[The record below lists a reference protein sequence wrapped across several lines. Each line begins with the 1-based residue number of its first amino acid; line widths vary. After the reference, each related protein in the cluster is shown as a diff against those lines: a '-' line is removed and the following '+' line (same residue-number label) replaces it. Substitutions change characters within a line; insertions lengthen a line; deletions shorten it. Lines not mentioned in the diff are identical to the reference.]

1 MLIFH
6 ICAIFEGIYRKQE
19 CLCFELDNK
28 VEIIMKLDGVPY
40 LEYRFHS
47 SDISFCGFF
56 YEDETIF
63 YGQGTIRC
71 HYRWKHQYNILA
83 ILFIENLSRSDY
95 IHDVI
100 VRTDRISL
108 QLGLIVFQAIL
119 LIEIKMT
126 DTLATNVKASFDER
140 INWWAP
146 DSDVSTC
153 CSFNC
158 AHVFENQT
166 GLFAHF
172 ATLYIKKGNR
182 NCVKRVMNVI
192 RRI

>member
-1 MLIFH
+1 MAFLTLSIVF
-6 ICAIFEGIYRKQE
+6 ILPTYLFVTSFTKTKQSSMDK
-19 CLCFELDNK
+19 ELLD
-28 VEIIMKLDGVPY
+28 VIIESIGAY
-40 LEYRFHS
+40 SRYF
-47 SDISFCGFF
+47 
-56 YEDETIF
+56 
-63 YGQGTIRC
+63 
-71 HYRWKHQYNILA
+71 

>member
-1 MLIFH
+1 MAFLTLSIVF
-6 ICAIFEGIYRKQE
+6 ILPTYLFVASFTKTKQSSMDK
-19 CLCFELDNK
+19 ELLDVII
-28 VEIIMKLDGVPY
+28 VESIGAY
-40 LEYRFHS
+40 SRYF
-47 SDISFCGFF
+47 
-56 YEDETIF
+56 
-63 YGQGTIRC
+63 
-71 HYRWKHQYNILA
+71 

-166 GLFAHF
+166 GLFAHS